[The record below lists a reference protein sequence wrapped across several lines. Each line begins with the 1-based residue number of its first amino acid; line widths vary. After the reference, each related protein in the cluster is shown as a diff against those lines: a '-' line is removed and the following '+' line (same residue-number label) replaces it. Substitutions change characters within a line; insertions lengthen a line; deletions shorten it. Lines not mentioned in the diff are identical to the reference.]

1 MTLSVSNGVEDA
13 DPLDAQLSSLAS
25 GKARVRGGRRS
36 RMRLALGL
44 SPTPRPGLVLL
55 PLGLA
60 LGPHGLG
67 VLSVPVLT
75 SLDPVVSVAL
85 AALGAFAG
93 MDLELRRLRE
103 WFLLCVA
110 SLEAGTTLLVVAA
123 GVLIVHT
130 LFPVSAAT
138 PWLVA
143 VMLGICAAPSSTVGF
158 APAQNVSPARRIGD
172 LDDVLPIVLGVMAF
186 AAVRDGSPLEVARLS
201 AQATLLA
208 LTIAVAGWLLISRTS
223 SDTEHRV
230 FAIGTLLLIGGAA
243 AHLELSALFA
253 GFVAGSFWNAAGSVA
268 RERIERDLRY
278 LHHPLIALLLFVAGA
293 RLDLSL
299 ELVGPAAVYLICRLA
314 GKLAGGWLASVTSAR
329 AAPRDLG
336 LHLISP
342 GVVGIAF
349 ALNVV
354 QVLGDAEGA
363 AFLTIVIGGS
373 LASDLVSLTASQ
385 PERPA

>member
-1 MTLSVSNGVEDA
+1 LEDA

-25 GKARVRGGRRS
+25 GKPRVRGGRRS

-85 AALGAFAG
+85 AALGAFVG
-93 MDLELRRLRE
+93 MDLDLRRLRE
-103 WFLLCVA
+103 WFLVCVA

-143 VMLGICAAPSSTVGF
+143 VMLGICAAPSSTVGV
-158 APAQNVSPARRIGD
+158 APTRNVSPARRIGD
-172 LDDVLPIVLGVMAF
+172 LDDVLPIVLGVIAF
-186 AAVRDGSPLEVARLS
+186 AAVREGSPLEVARLS

-208 LTIAVAGWLLISRTS
+208 LTIAVAGWLLVSRTA

-278 LHHPLIALLLFVAGA
+278 LHHPLIALLLLVAGA
-293 RLDLSL
+293 RMDLSL

-314 GKLAGGWLASVTSAR
+314 GKLAGGWLASLTSAR

-354 QVLGDAEGA
+354 QVLGATEGT
-363 AFLTIVIGGS
+363 AFLTIVIAGS
-373 LASDLVSLTASQ
+373 LASDLVSLAAPQ

>member
-85 AALGAFAG
+85 AALGAFVG
-93 MDLELRRLRE
+93 MDLELVANGF
-103 WFLLCVA
+103 WFAWRA
-110 SLEAGTTLLVVAA
+110 SRPAPRFCGSA

-130 LFPVSAAT
+130 LFPMSAAT

-158 APAQNVSPARRIGD
+158 APVQNVSPARRIGD

-186 AAVRDGSPLEVARLS
+186 AAVREGSPLEVARLS
-201 AQATLLA
+201 AQVTLLA
-208 LTIAVAGWLLISRTS
+208 LTIAVAGWLLVSRTS

-278 LHHPLIALLLFVAGA
+278 LHHPLIALLLLVAGA
-293 RLDLSL
+293 RMDLSL

-314 GKLAGGWLASVTSAR
+314 GKLAGGWLASLTSAR

-363 AFLTIVIGGS
+363 AFLTIVIAGS
-373 LASDLVSLTASQ
+373 LASDLVSLAASQ